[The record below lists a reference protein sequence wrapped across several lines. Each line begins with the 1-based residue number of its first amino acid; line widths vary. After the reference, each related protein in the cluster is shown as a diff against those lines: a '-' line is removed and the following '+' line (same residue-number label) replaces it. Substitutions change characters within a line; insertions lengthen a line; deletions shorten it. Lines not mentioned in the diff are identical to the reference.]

1 MKRMLFVLVACAL
14 SAAPALAVPSLG
26 GWERGDPGS
35 TYQMW
40 DFSTP
45 ADPAIPEINQNP
57 YGTPT
62 ADIGGN
68 VFGWAEKDFMGRD
81 GVWGGDPLV
90 IELYIPNRE
99 NPSPYK
105 DIWLEMGY
113 LGTVLGITVDPY
125 PPGDVVLLSESTEVV
140 DPEYFWKKSIYAWRI
155 YPNPFDE
162 KITITLTGT
171 GGFVDYIAV
180 DTICIPAPGAV
191 LLGSIGAGLV
201 GWLRR
206 RRSL

>member
-1 MKRMLFVLVACAL
+1 MKKILFVLVVCAL

-35 TYQMW
+35 TYQRW
-40 DFSTP
+40 EFSTP
-45 ADPAIPEINQNP
+45 ADPAIPETNQNP
-57 YGTPT
+57 YGPPM

-68 VFGWAEKDFMGRD
+68 VFGWAPNNFMGRD
-81 GVWGGDPLV
+81 GVWGGEPLV
-90 IELYIPNRE
+90 IELYIPNQRV
-99 NPSPYK
+99 PYTYK
-105 DIWLEMGY
+105 EIWLEIGY
-113 LGTVLGITVDPY
+113 LGTVLGTTVDPY
-125 PPGDVVLLSESTEVV
+125 PPGNVVPLSESTEVV

-162 KITITLTGT
+162 TITITLTGT

-191 LLGSIGAGLV
+191 LLGSIGVGLV
-201 GWLRR
+201 GLLHR